1 MKSIHAIVCAVLLI
15 LTALPAAASP
25 RQEVL
30 SGPMRGQVLSILDGD
45 TLSVRLRVWIGQEV
59 ETSVRIDG
67 IDAPEIHGKCARER
81 SMAEAAK
88 EEVVALVNGNP
99 VTVYDVR
106 LEKYAG
112 RVLARVKTADGVDI
126 AQHMID
132 KGLARPYHGQK
143 RQPWCG

>member
-1 MKSIHAIVCAVLLI
+1 MKPIHAIVCAALL
-15 LTALPAAASP
+15 LLAAPSAAASP
-25 RQEVL
+25 RQEIL
-30 SGPMRGQVLSILDGD
+30 SGPMRGQVLGILDGD

-67 IDAPEIHGKCARER
+67 IDAPEIHGKCERER
-81 SMAEAAK
+81 RMAEAAK
-88 EEVVALVNGNP
+88 EEVISLVNSNP

>member
-1 MKSIHAIVCAVLLI
+1 MKHVHAIVCAALLF
-15 LTALPAAASP
+15 LATLPAAASP
-25 RQEVL
+25 RQEIL

-45 TLSVRLRVWIGQEV
+45 TMSVRLRVWIGQEV

-67 IDAPEIHGKCARER
+67 IDAPEIHGKCDRER
-81 SMAEAAK
+81 NMAEAAK
-88 EEVVALVNGNP
+88 EEVATLINGNP
-99 VTVYDVR
+99 VTIYDVR

-112 RVLARVKTADGVDI
+112 RVLARVKTAEGIDI

-143 RQPWCG
+143 RQPWCS